1 MNNPNPLNPV
11 TIGGYPQRPSGFATE
26 TSISPLALLLTPN
39 TDICEMSCY
48 GNGKMRLRIRR
59 FDVERRGEQPI
70 ELYLPIDTN
79 LQTLYSLSQFPIPA
93 LTPYTDIYGNGKL
106 RLRIRRFDVERRK
119 KNTTDI

>member
-1 MNNPNPLNPV
+1 MNNPKPLNPV

-79 LQTLYSLSQFPIPA
+79 LQTLYSLSHFPIPA
-93 LTPYTDIYGNGKL
+93 LTPPHSPQIQILLWEWENE
-106 RLRIRRFDVERRK
+106 IENK
-119 KNTTDI
+119 KI